1 MSIVPK
7 YDIKNKEG
15 KVATIYYRYADLKKL
30 IMKYPHGLI
39 QDEDLISCYSEVRQH
54 LKELKSEGWIREF
67 TTEKLKEI
75 WHDSKNIRLE
85 GADEE
90 EVKQPAVNV
99 A

>member
-1 MSIVPK
+1 
-7 YDIKNKEG
+7 
-15 KVATIYYRYADLKKL
+15 
-30 IMKYPHGLI
+30 MKYPHGLI

-54 LKELKSEGWIREF
+54 LRELKSEGWIREF